1 MFKKITP
8 RIIGYKIVL
17 SLLIYIYLYLV
28 SLGICK
34 YFIDDYFIWIYK
46 SSNHLWNSFQW
57 NLHKDV
63 LQDAVPVVSRVALA
77 NSR

>member
-34 YFIDDYFIWIYK
+34 YFIDDYFI
-46 SSNHLWNSFQW
+46 
-57 NLHKDV
+57 
-63 LQDAVPVVSRVALA
+63 
-77 NSR
+77 